1 MTLKGKKKYALLR
14 DAHLAHSTA
23 GGFGFRAAARAG
35 GGGLLPPLYPR
46 MAMRAHES
54 RVGVVGGEQKTR
66 GVGSEKAWWSI
77 GLGRWERYMYWGFTD
92 PACASSGP
100 TVAKLPAKPFSAVFR
115 DAALLLKCYL
125 ARFAQLAIGSANPTS
140 NRLRDTR

>member
-1 MTLKGKKKYALLR
+1 MTLKEKKNYALLR

-23 GGFGFRAAARAG
+23 GGFSFRAAALA
-35 GGGLLPPLYPR
+35 GGGLLPPPYPR

-66 GVGSEKAWWSI
+66 GVGSEKAWWSS
-77 GLGRWERYMYWGFTD
+77 GLGRWERYMYCRLTG
-92 PACASSGP
+92 PACASPGP

-115 DAALLLKCYL
+115 DAALLPRCYL
-125 ARFAQLAIGSANPTS
+125 ARFAQLAMGCGNPTS